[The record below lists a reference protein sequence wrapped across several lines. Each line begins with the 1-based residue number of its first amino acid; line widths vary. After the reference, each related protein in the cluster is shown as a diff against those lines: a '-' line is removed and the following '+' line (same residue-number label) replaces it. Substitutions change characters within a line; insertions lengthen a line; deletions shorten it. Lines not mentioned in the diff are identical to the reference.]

1 MNAANAGFFRIVN
14 LGVLHAFVM
23 QIFKSLFSLRL
34 EFIQLAEHDGFRGTR
49 LGAGRFQACFLA
61 IGAEGALE
69 GAAIVR
75 IALNHSEADR
85 KRRSSRIRCK
95 RRAAGRRSRIRCAR
109 ARRLGKPPCNRQLRS
124 ACRRRRRIPMKENQ
138 ESYSSNHLLFES
150 T

>member
-69 GAAIVR
+69 GAAIVG
-75 IALNHSEADR
+75 IALNHSKGAGDDAVAASVANVGLQVDGAEFGAHERAGWASLHATGNFAVLADV
-85 KRRSSRIRCK
+85 
-95 RRAAGRRSRIRCAR
+95 G
-109 ARRLGKPPCNRQLRS
+109 GEFP
-124 ACRRRRRIPMKENQ
+124 
-138 ESYSSNHLLFES
+138 
-150 T
+150 